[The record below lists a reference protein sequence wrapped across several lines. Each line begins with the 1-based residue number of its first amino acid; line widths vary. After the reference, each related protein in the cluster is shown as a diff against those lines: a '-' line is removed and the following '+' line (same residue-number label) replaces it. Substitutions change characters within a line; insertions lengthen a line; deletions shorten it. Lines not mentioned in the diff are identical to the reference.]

1 MPCPGQL
8 REEPFIRFI
17 KNHKHLKNKMMNTTK
32 TCGDSSSRPQ
42 RSENSLSC
50 PVADA
55 AAGPSHE
62 PLLPVGTVAGDIR
75 NNDIVLPRLNI
86 VQSVGALSGIFPPGS
101 IILNREVVL
110 SDGSVPLEL
119 SVLSARKQFIEK
131 LPFDSVEKPAVFN
144 SLEEVRAAGGS
155 VGREP
160 GNRPS
165 FAPVLHVQA
174 LFKAPE
180 GEAFGLAAWSLR
192 GMAYYLAGR
201 DILTA
206 SRFALRNEVFAG
218 KWKLTTRLRRLE
230 HNGIFIPALRSAGR
244 STPEFSS
251 FIRSIG

>member
-32 TCGDSSSRPQ
+32 TCGNSSSRPQ

-131 LPFDSVEKPAVFN
+131 LPFDSVEKRLQF
-144 SLEEVRAAGGS
+144 S
-155 VGREP
+155 GRSKS
-160 GNRPS
+160 RRR
-165 FAPVLHVQA
+165 L
-174 LFKAPE
+174 
-180 GEAFGLAAWSLR
+180 
-192 GMAYYLAGR
+192 GR
-201 DILTA
+201 Q
-206 SRFALRNEVFAG
+206 RAG
-218 KWKLTTRLRRLE
+218 K
-230 HNGIFIPALRSAGR
+230 PAFFRSRSACAGAFQGSRGR
-244 STPEFSS
+244 GLSLSPGVRRRGFRAGCLVPARHGLLPCGARHPHGFQICPEE
-251 FIRSIG
+251 

>member
-1 MPCPGQL
+1 
-8 REEPFIRFI
+8 
-17 KNHKHLKNKMMNTTK
+17 MN
-32 TCGDSSSRPQ
+32 SSSRPQ

-62 PLLPVGTVAGDIR
+62 PLFPVGTVTGDIR

-86 VQSVGALSGIFPPGS
+86 VQSVGALSGIFSPGS

-144 SLEEVRAAGGS
+144 SLEEVRAAGGT

-174 LFKAPE
+174 L
-180 GEAFGLAAWSLR
+180 S
-192 GMAYYLAGR
+192 
-201 DILTA
+201 
-206 SRFALRNEVFAG
+206 
-218 KWKLTTRLRRLE
+218 RLRRADYPFPQSTKERLS
-230 HNGIFIPALRSAGR
+230 GWLLIPRAWLITLRGLHL
-244 STPEFSS
+244 TLPDLP
-251 FIRSIG
+251 

>member
-8 REEPFIRFI
+8 REEPFIHFI
-17 KNHKHLKNKMMNTTK
+17 KNRKHLKNKMMNTAK
-32 TCGDSSSRPQ
+32 TCGNSSSRPQ

-62 PLLPVGTVAGDIR
+62 PLLPVGTVTGDIR

-110 SDGSVPLEL
+110 S
-119 SVLSARKQFIEK
+119 
-131 LPFDSVEKPAVFN
+131 
-144 SLEEVRAAGGS
+144 LEEVRAAGGT

-160 GNRPS
+160 GTRPS
-165 FAPVLHVQA
+165 FAPVLHVQV
-174 LFKAPE
+174 LFKAPEGVDYPFPLEYE

>member
-8 REEPFIRFI
+8 REEPFIHFI

-32 TCGDSSSRPQ
+32 TCGNSSSRPQ

-62 PLLPVGTVAGDIR
+62 PLLPVGTVTGDIR

-144 SLEEVRAAGGS
+144 SLEEVRAPAARS
-155 VGREP
+155 AESREP
-160 GNRPS
+160 GLLS
-165 FAPVLHVQA
+165 FP
-174 LFKAPE
+174 FCMC
-180 GEAFGLAAWSLR
+180 R
-192 GMAYYLAGR
+192 
-201 DILTA
+201 
-206 SRFALRNEVFAG
+206 RFS
-218 KWKLTTRLRRLE
+218 RLRRAW
-230 HNGIFIPALRSAGR
+230 IIPFPWSTKERLSGWLPGPCAAWLITLRGA
-244 STPEFSS
+244 TSS
-251 FIRSIG
+251 RLPDLP

>member
-1 MPCPGQL
+1 MFFLFWRMPCPGQL
-8 REEPFIRFI
+8 REEPFIHFI

-62 PLLPVGTVAGDIR
+62 PLLPVGTVTGDIR

-144 SLEEVRAAGGS
+144 SLEEVRAAGGT

-160 GNRPS
+160 GN
-165 FAPVLHVQA
+165 L
-174 LFKAPE
+174 
-180 GEAFGLAAWSLR
+180 SL
-192 GMAYYLAGR
+192 
-201 DILTA
+201 I
-206 SRFALRNEVFAG
+206 
-218 KWKLTTRLRRLE
+218 
-230 HNGIFIPALRSAGR
+230 HI
-244 STPEFSS
+244 
-251 FIRSIG
+251 

>member
-1 MPCPGQL
+1 MQL
-8 REEPFIRFI
+8 LE
-17 KNHKHLKNKMMNTTK
+17 NTYTY
-32 TCGDSSSRPQ
+32 
-42 RSENSLSC
+42 
-50 PVADA
+50 
-55 AAGPSHE
+55 
-62 PLLPVGTVAGDIR
+62 
-75 NNDIVLPRLNI
+75 RL
-86 VQSVGALSGIFPPGS
+86 
-101 IILNREVVL
+101 
-110 SDGSVPLEL
+110 
-119 SVLSARKQFIEK
+119 LSALNCKV
-131 LPFDSVEKPAVFN
+131 S
-144 SLEEVRAAGGS
+144 AAGGT

-180 GEAFGLAAWSLR
+180 GVDYPFPLEYEREAFGLAAWSLR

-218 KWKLTTRLRRLE
+218 RWKLTTRLRRLE
-230 HNGIFIPALRSAGR
+230 HNGIFIPVLRSAGR

>member
-8 REEPFIRFI
+8 REEPFIHFI
-17 KNHKHLKNKMMNTTK
+17 KNHKYLKNKMMNTTK
-32 TCGDSSSRPQ
+32 TCGNSSSRPQ

-62 PLLPVGTVAGDIR
+62 PLLPVGTVTGDIR
-75 NNDIVLPRLNI
+75 NNDIILPRLNI

-119 SVLSARKQFIEK
+119 SVLSARKQFIE
-131 LPFDSVEKPAVFN
+131 
-144 SLEEVRAAGGS
+144 EVRAAGGT

-174 LFKAPE
+174 LFKAPEGVDYPFPLEYE

-218 KWKLTTRLRRLE
+218 RWKLTTRLRRLE
-230 HNGIFIPALRSAGR
+230 HNGIFIPVLRSAGR